1 MPDKRCF
8 DSILDLIGNTP
19 MVRLHRI
26 TAGMPFQVFAKL
38 EFLNPMG
45 SSKDRIGR
53 YLVEAAEQDG
63 RLRPGAE
70 ILENSSGN
78 TAMGLA
84 LAAIQKGYRLRVVV
98 RDRTSK
104 EKLDMLAALGVE
116 IVKADTSLP
125 PDHPDSYNN
134 ITPRLAREDPDCYF
148 PDQHNNRENNEA
160 HYLSTGPEIWEQMDG
175 RIDVLVAGMGTG
187 GTIGGVGRLLKERN
201 PAVRIVA
208 VDVEG
213 SVFTHYFRTGTPG
226 VPGPYLLEGL
236 GDEFIIG
243 CADFSVVDD
252 MVQVADRDAF
262 HAARELARREGILV
276 GGSSGAVLHALRTIA
291 PTVPADARVAVIFPD
306 SASRY
311 LSTIFNDD
319 WMREKGML

>member
-1 MPDKRCF
+1 MQEKRCY
-8 DSILDLIGNTP
+8 DSILDVIGNTP
-19 MVRLHRI
+19 MVRLNRI
-26 TAGMPFQVFAKL
+26 TEGMGLQVYAKL
-38 EFLNPMG
+38 EYLNPMG
-45 SSKDRIGR
+45 SSKDRIGK

-63 RLRPGAE
+63 RIRPGDL

-84 LAAIQKGYRLRVVV
+84 LTAIQKGYRLRVVV

-104 EKLDMLAALGVE
+104 EKLDMLSALGVE
-116 IVKADTSLP
+116 VLKADTSLP
-125 PDHPDSYNN
+125 PEHPDSYNN
-134 ITPRLAREDPDCYF
+134 ITPRLARENPDCYF

-160 HYLSTGPEIWEQMDG
+160 HYRSTGPEVWEQLDG
-175 RIDVLVAGMGTG
+175 NIDVFIAGMGTG
-187 GTIGGVGRLLKERN
+187 GTIGGAGRYLKERN
-201 PAVRIVA
+201 PAVQVIA

-213 SVFTHYFRTGTPG
+213 SVFTRYFKTGAPG
-226 VPGPYLLEGL
+226 AAGPYLLEGL

-243 CADFSVVDD
+243 CADFSVVDR
-252 MVQVADRDAF
+252 MVQVSDRDAF
-262 HAARELARREGILV
+262 HAARELARTEGILV
-276 GGSSGAVLHALRTIA
+276 GGSSGAVVHALRQVA
-291 PTVPADARVAVIFPD
+291 PDLKPGARVAVLFPD